1 MPAVYAGHCVR
12 RPGLGVGRLVRPWR
26 GRTSGSPLGGR
37 TSDPLRSLRPRAA
50 PPRSPRSVRRARR
63 APCRRHRHPLS
74 WPSRCWI
81 PGSGGRGPTST
92 ELRHVNVPFSH
103 PSEVYPQ
110 KDGRKVRSR
119 WEGTFMFRCAP
130 RGRPH
135 TRPTRRP
142 CAETGP
148 AEPGARRLGS
158 ARPEAGRSRAP
169 SAPASP
175 RSSPPPCAPAL
186 PRALGPRAARPVS

>member
-12 RPGLGVGRLVRPWR
+12 RPGLGVGRPARPWR
-26 GRTSGSPLGGR
+26 GRTS
-37 TSDPLRSLRPRAA
+37 DPFRSLRPRAA

-74 WPSRCWI
+74 RPSRCWI

-92 ELRHVNVPFSH
+92 E
-103 PSEVYPQ
+103 
-110 KDGRKVRSR
+110 VRSR

-158 ARPEAGRSRAP
+158 AGPEAGRSRAP
-169 SAPASP
+169 SPPRARAHRRLRVHRCSRAPSAPA
-175 RSSPPPCAPAL
+175 PPDPCHEATGSC
-186 PRALGPRAARPVS
+186 RRRRV